1 MYEIKVNIT
10 KLKNLLNRRE
20 LTEII
25 TTRESYDPETEGI
38 SCSIEKL
45 LEMALEAKNSNLCFD
60 PQRETFTFSFV
71 GIESEAEEYFHKEF
85 LKFTQTGTK
94 EPDIRRTIE
103 RISNIINVEKVDVDT
118 FSCYLSSA
126 YFSKEAKETIYN
138 YYVEALKEVKLPIN
152 TVGLEDLWQ
161 EYRNVLEFLNDFSEY
176 LDTDEL
182 SFTPELLEEISDKIP
197 QLSFWVTNSE
207 NTLVVKYF

>member
-1 MYEIKVNIT
+1 MYEIKVNID
-10 KLKNLLNRRE
+10 KLKEILNRRE
-20 LTEII
+20 LVEII
-25 TTRESYDPETEGI
+25 TARNPKPEKI

-45 LEMALEAKNSNLCFD
+45 LSTALEIEESDLYLD
-60 PQRETFTFSFV
+60 LQRKTFTLIFK
-71 GIESEAEEYFHKEF
+71 GTESKAEEYFCQEL

-94 EPDIRRTIE
+94 EPSIRRTIE
-103 RISNIINVEKVDVDT
+103 KISNIINLERVDVDT

-126 YFSKEAKETIYN
+126 YFSKEAKEVIYE
-138 YYVEALKEVKLPIN
+138 YYTEALKKVKLPLN
-152 TVGLEDLWQ
+152 TVGLEELWQ
-161 EYRNVLEFLNDFSEY
+161 EYRNVLEFLSDFGEY

-197 QLSFWVTNSE
+197 QLSFWVTKTE